1 MDENKKILEQEHEIK
16 SLKKHIKILH
26 QSLGL
31 AIKEQEKMVEKIKI
45 LEKWIEGICRRKH

>member
-1 MDENKKILEQEHEIK
+1 MDKSKKILEQEYEIK
-16 SLKKHIKILH
+16 FLKKHIKVLH

-45 LEKWIEGICRRKH
+45 LEEWIDGLCRPKH